1 MNEKMKNRQNALP
14 LSEWKVLLFASKD
27 APLAVLLGS
36 ISAMSSHVTVI
47 HDFNK
52 AIDEIKKGNYTHVMS
67 DVTKH
72 DRVARRI
79 MTWIH
84 VNRLEI
90 DTCYLGVNSHPSGE
104 IDIWK
109 LTEANIF
116 VHSMIGIDPLT
127 QPLSVIYSEE
137 IPLKWLS
144 HAKCECLQVR
154 EKLNPRTNNVALI
167 MGAGGTGK
175 AVLAQIA
182 HFSSER
188 CQGQFIFANCNAI
201 HDKMVN
207 ETIWTAD
214 NENRFRRSVRHMFDQ
229 ADKGTVYIHDIE
241 RLDTVAQII
250 MCEEIKKVVEAPLS
264 EKNPKL
270 IICATKKYLEESVGN
285 GDFSA
290 ELFSLINDNIINI
303 PSLSQFKD
311 ELPLLAENLL
321 RTYCL
326 TERMPEKKFTKDAL
340 ETIRSHI
347 WDENLRGLFQ
357 VLKQSYMLAETAYI
371 KPQHLNLAP
380 HLDTH
385 DTLIDQSHTV
395 RAALKKHKGVV
406 ARAANEI
413 GVSRSHFY
421 KLMEAFDIPQ
431 GFGLPP
437 LKKKRRDEREKMKA
451 TKKNKE

>member
-1 MNEKMKNRQNALP
+1 MKNRQNTLP

-36 ISAMSSHVTVI
+36 IPAMSSHVTVI

-72 DRVARRI
+72 NPVARRI

-84 VNRLEI
+84 VNRSEI

-109 LTEANIF
+109 LTEGNIF

-127 QPLSVIYSEE
+127 EPLSVIYSEE
-137 IPLKWLS
+137 TPLKWLS

-207 ETIWTAD
+207 EAIWTAD
-214 NENRFRRSVRHMFDQ
+214 SENRFRRSVRHMFDQ

-250 MCEEIKKVVEAPLS
+250 MYEEIKKVVEAPLS

-285 GDFSA
+285 GDFYA

-340 ETIRSHI
+340 ETIRSHV
-347 WDENLRGLFQ
+347 WDDNLRGLFQ
-357 VLKQSYMLAETAYI
+357 ALKQSYMLAETSYI

-395 RAALKKHKGVV
+395 RAALKKHRGVV

-421 KLMEAFDIPQ
+421 KLMEAFEIPL
-431 GFGLPP
+431 GYGLSP
-437 LKKKRRDEREKMKA
+437 LKKKQRDEREKRKA
-451 TKKNKE
+451 DKNRNE

>member
-1 MNEKMKNRQNALP
+1 MKNRQNTLP
-14 LSEWKVLLFASKD
+14 ISEWKVLLFASKD
-27 APLAVLLGS
+27 APLALLLNS
-36 ISAMSSHVTVI
+36 IPGMSSRITVI

-52 AIDEIKKGNYTHVMS
+52 AIEEIKKGNYTHVMS

-72 DRVARRI
+72 DPVARRI

-84 VNRLEI
+84 VNRSEI

-109 LTEANIF
+109 LTEGNIF
-116 VHSMIGIDPLT
+116 AHSMIGIDPLT
-127 QPLSVIYSEE
+127 EPLSVIYSEE
-137 IPLKWLS
+137 TPLKWLS

-154 EKLNPRTNNVALI
+154 EKLKPRANNVVTIL
-167 MGAGGTGK
+167 GAGGTGK

-182 HFSSER
+182 HFSSNR
-188 CQGQFIFANCNAI
+188 CEGQFIFANCNAANSKEPKDI
-201 HDKMVN
+201 V
-207 ETIWTAD
+207 WTAES
-214 NENRFRRSVRHMFDQ
+214 ENRFRRSLRHLFDQ
-229 ADKGTVYIHDIE
+229 SDKGTAYFHDID
-241 RLDTVAQII
+241 RLDLVAQRI
-250 MCEEIKKVVEAPLS
+250 MYEEIDKVLKAPKS
-264 EKNPKL
+264 EKNPSL

-290 ELFSLINDNIINI
+290 ELFSLISDNIINI

-311 ELPLLAENLL
+311 ELPMFSANLL

-326 TERMPEKKFTKDAL
+326 TEKKPEKKLTKDAL
-340 ETIRSHI
+340 ETIRTHV

-357 VLKQSYMLAETAYI
+357 ALKQSYMLAESTYI
-371 KPQHLNLAP
+371 KPQHLNLTP

-395 RAALKKHKGVV
+395 KAALNKHKGVV
-406 ARAANEI
+406 SRAAKEI
-413 GVSRSHFY
+413 DVSRSHFY
-421 KLMEAFDIPQ
+421 KLMKAFDIPK

-437 LKKKRRDEREKMKA
+437 LKKKQRDEREKMKA
-451 TKKNKE
+451 EKSRNK